1 MGITKQRW
9 PLTVCLL
16 GAGLFAAT
24 VFQMS
29 GVRGYEQEAGEN
41 LKTFFGRHAQPY
53 SSTFGTNSRTGQT
66 MYGTKIRHEIKPHHP
81 NKQDSLFYLEGELVP
96 PSAAPGDTTELA
108 GLRLNMRMVD
118 GTEPGAGIRSVHVTT
133 TADGGVAKM
142 RSLRT
147 VTRGFNGHSGLING
161 VTFSAT
167 RSGMKPGGGGDYKTG
182 DAGPY
187 PNEDSAVTAQVGPG
201 IRRVFV
207 AEGFAGKE
215 RPQVAFLQ
223 KGGNQAVL
231 PEIAVI
237 QGHGGGK
244 GDLQQWWNDE
254 EYGHVVASLGR
265 TGSWFAQSFRSN
277 RGHIAIA
284 NGETASIPAPAD
296 TGFFLL
302 WSKGSSSLWAALH
315 YVATGAPVHT
325 AFAKGGSTETKNGPL
340 RGAQAAGG
348 IIIAPQADQTFQ
360 VKNLTGKRVRI
371 SYLFAAGP

>member
-1 MGITKQRW
+1 M
-9 PLTVCLL
+9 LLAVCLAVA
-16 GAGLFAAT
+16 GASAAA
-24 VFQMS
+24 VFQIS
-29 GVRGYEQEAGEN
+29 GVLGYEPDAGGS
-41 LKTFFGRHAQPY
+41 LQTFFGRHAQPY
-53 SSTFGTNSRTGQT
+53 SSTFGTTLRTGQALWA
-66 MYGTKIRHEIKPHHP
+66 TKIRHEIKPHHP

-96 PSAAPGDTTELA
+96 PSAAPGDTSELA
-108 GLRLNMRMVD
+108 GVRLNMRMVN

-147 VTRGFNGHSGLING
+147 VTRGFNGHTGLING

-167 RSGMKPGGGGDYKTG
+167 RSGSKPGGGGDYKTG

-187 PNEDSAVTAQVGPG
+187 PNEDSAVTGQVGPG

-231 PEIAVI
+231 PGIAVI

-244 GDLQQWWNDE
+244 GDLQQWWNNED
-254 EYGHVVASLGR
+254 YGHVVASLGR

-277 RGHIAIA
+277 RGHVTIA
-284 NGETASIPAPAD
+284 NRATATIPAPAD

-302 WSKGSSSLWAALH
+302 WSKGSGSLWAALH
-315 YVATGAPVHT
+315 YVAAGTPAHT
-325 AFAKGGSTETKNGPL
+325 AFAKGGSTKTQNGPL
-340 RGAQAAGG
+340 RGARAAGG

-360 VKNLTGKRVRI
+360 VKNLTGRGVRI